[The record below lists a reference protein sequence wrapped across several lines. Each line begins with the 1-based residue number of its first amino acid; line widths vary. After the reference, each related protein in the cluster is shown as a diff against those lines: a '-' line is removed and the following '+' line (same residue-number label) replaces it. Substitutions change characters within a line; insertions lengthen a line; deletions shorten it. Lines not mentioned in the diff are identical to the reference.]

1 MKKRNNKVDITQT
14 GIFSYLERISRSH
27 PYIYFFA
34 RNLAFYLNIF
44 EKEFDGIR
52 NINFKK
58 EKINLIDVGASDGIA
73 IKYINKIKPLKHI
86 YAFEPNQVY
95 YERLIKFKSNFKNL
109 SVFNFGLSNKKQK
122 HTVFIPYIRLLGK
135 MYHMITYTF
144 YNLDELKH
152 NLKINY
158 IFKKQIKIDKVKI
171 NLSTYDNFKHN
182 IDLVKIDVNGHEL
195 NVVKGI
201 LRLIKKDKP
210 AIILEELDNI
220 TKIAELLSKYD
231 YKCYNYSLKSKILKK
246 INRKRPENLNY
257 YFLQKKHF
265 S

>member
-1 MKKRNNKVDITQT
+1 MKD
-14 GIFSYLERISRSH
+14 
-27 PYIYFFA
+27 
-34 RNLAFYLNIF
+34 NLQ
-44 EKEFDGIR
+44 D
-52 NINFKK
+52 
-58 EKINLIDVGASDGIA
+58 LIE
-73 IKYINKIKPLKHI
+73 YT
-86 YAFEPNQVY
+86 
-95 YERLIKFKSNFKNL
+95 
-109 SVFNFGLSNKKQK
+109 FGLG
-122 HTVFIPYIRLLGK
+122 I
-135 MYHMITYTF
+135 
-144 YNLDELKH
+144 
-152 NLKINY
+152 
-158 IFKKQIKIDKVKI
+158 
-171 NLSTYDNFKHN
+171 

-265 S
+265 N